1 MSISIDTKAKIKLA
15 LDNAVYALNNK
26 KTNSSDCDWI
36 FDDCKEMIIE
46 AVNHKVSLS
55 TIIKAITTSA
65 GGYTHTNDDG
75 TKKELKV
82 TAPKL
87 AKWLKANGI
96 ARKIHKRK
104 AKKTVKKDVK

>member
-1 MSISIDTKAKIKLA
+1 MENFIMSISIDTKAKIKLA

-65 GGYTHTNDDG
+65 GSYTHTNDNG

-82 TAPKL
+82 TSQKL
-87 AKWLKANGI
+87 AKWLKGQGI
-96 ARKIHKRK
+96 KRRVHRR
-104 AKKTVKKDVK
+104 AKKTN